1 MSHRLNIDNLRKAA
15 REIGDLTDYAI
26 AKRTGLGKSTISRL
40 ANGANQPNAAT
51 QNRILD
57 TYGLPIN
64 ELMTALDD
72 DQVAA

>member
-1 MSHRLNIDNLRKAA
+1 MSHRFNIQNLRAA
-15 REIGDLTDYAI
+15 AAEVGDASDYAI

-40 ANGANQPNAAT
+40 ANGVCQPNAAT

-57 TYGLPIN
+57 TYKLPIN
-64 ELMTALDD
+64 KLMTVPSD